1 MWSALTV
8 NLCSSYW
15 LLLAVL
21 YMYAYHSYL
30 VSCLLLNGM
39 LLSVIHHS
47 YAAIDLY
54 ELLLHVPYVTYRSLT
69 QWANELL
76 WLFRKFKYGCPV
88 HVSASV
94 DRDKDKLII
103 LDVDLHHNH
112 TTSAS
117 VAASYPENRRLDANE
132 QDVCASL
139 LDLGVSARTVKDSSG
154 KPLTMRDGHNQQ
166 VISDKSAAAGML
178 VLWSKL

>member
-1 MWSALTV
+1 MVTQPSTCLRLSDNTAGVITWWRCLPEEFCRNPIVNDQTCLKARRHITRNDALWLVVVSSALDMCGLKYIPVNLMWSALTV
-8 NLCSSYW
+8 NLSSSYW

-69 QWANELL
+69 QWANVLRWLL
-76 WLFRKFKYGCPV
+76 ESSSMAVRSTSPR
-88 HVSASV
+88 VSIET
-94 DRDKDKLII
+94 RI
-103 LDVDLHHNH
+103 N
-112 TTSAS
+112 
-117 VAASYPENRRLDANE
+117 
-132 QDVCASL
+132 
-139 LDLGVSARTVKDSSG
+139 
-154 KPLTMRDGHNQQ
+154 
-166 VISDKSAAAGML
+166 
-178 VLWSKL
+178 W

>member
-1 MWSALTV
+1 
-8 NLCSSYW
+8 
-15 LLLAVL
+15 
-21 YMYAYHSYL
+21 
-30 VSCLLLNGM
+30 
-39 LLSVIHHS
+39 
-47 YAAIDLY
+47 
-54 ELLLHVPYVTYRSLT
+54 VT
-69 QWANELL
+69 
-76 WLFRKFKYGCPV
+76 FRKFKYGCPV

-178 VLWSKL
+178 VLWSEL